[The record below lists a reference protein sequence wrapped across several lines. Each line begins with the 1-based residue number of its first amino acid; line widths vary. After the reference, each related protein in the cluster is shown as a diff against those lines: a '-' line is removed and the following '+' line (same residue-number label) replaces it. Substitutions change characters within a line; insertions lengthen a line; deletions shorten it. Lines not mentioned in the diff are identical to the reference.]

1 MPAREQTYTGVV
13 HCFRKILGDE
23 GAGGLFAGAG
33 LNVAR
38 GVGAAVVLVLYDEII
53 QYMKR
58 ERERILN
65 MEREKEIARW
75 ERDHPDQVGPLCP
88 ALRILTMHFF
98 VW

>member
-38 GVGAAVVLVLYDEII
+38 GCGAAVVLVLYDECT
-53 QYMKR
+53 KGV
-58 ERERILN
+58 RERILN

-88 ALRILTMHFF
+88 STPNSYNAL